1 MFRWDA
7 REPDFRGRG
16 SGVARVEPPYRARL
30 DLFLDNGEAAAVATV
45 IGDEL
50 RTLAALPT
58 ALAPPPELFW
68 ATLGVFRPGGG
79 TSYVG
84 GNRSEGDVILEYQ
97 LPGGNHVRY
106 ELRDGSIRSAT
117 RLVDGSAVERV
128 EVVFEDSLSPLFP
141 GEAIYRHLADF
152 RELRLRLES
161 LEWVDAFPPDI
172 WELHE
177 P

>member
-7 REPDFRGRG
+7 REPDFRGAG

-30 DLFLDNGEAAAVATV
+30 DLFLDNGEAAAVAAV

-50 RTLAALPT
+50 RTPAALPT
-58 ALAPPPELFW
+58 ALVPPPALFW
-68 ATLGVFRPGGG
+68 AVLGVFRPGDG
-79 TSYVG
+79 TSYLG
-84 GNRSEGDVILEYQ
+84 GDRAGGHVTLEYG
-97 LPGGNHVRY
+97 LPGGGAVRY

-117 RLVDGSAVERV
+117 RVVDGSAVERV
-128 EVVFEDSLSPLFP
+128 EVAFEDSRPPIFP
-141 GEAIYRHLADF
+141 GEATYRHLGDF

-161 LEWVDAFPPDI
+161 LVWVDAFPPDI
-172 WELHE
+172 WEMHE